1 MKKGSLLSFILA
13 LVLVVGLSVPAAAG
27 SMGRVG
33 TGVTVS
39 TGGYHT
45 AVLQEDGS
53 LWIWGDNGDGQI
65 GNGRTGN
72 DALEGFPNH
81 PLQTG
86 PVKVMEDVASVSC
99 GLSYTAALKTDGTLW
114 TWGSNRDGQL
124 GNGTFSDGDKPI
136 QVLDGVVAMDCGAR
150 HMAAIKTDGSLWMWG
165 DNRFGELGPE
175 WTSAE
180 TCQAE
185 PVKVMEDVAA
195 VSCGN
200 SFTAVIKEDGTLWT
214 WGRNDRGQLGNGSG
228 EGTSLLDDW
237 NTWTFQTTPEQVM
250 DNVVAVSCGELCCA
264 AIRSDGTLWTWGDN
278 GWGQLGIGK
287 GANPDSFS
295 ARPVQAMEDVAM
307 VRCSDTVAAVKTD
320 GSLWMWGADSAH
332 IFANAEIPWEMFGR
346 DRIPCQISP
355 IKVMDGVAAVDVNES
370 AAAIRTDGTLWTWGA
385 NSYGQLGVGTK
396 SSWEAEPTQVLSG
409 AALTAPAVAEPTVA
423 GFGDVHE
430 SDYYAQAVAWARERE
445 ITTGVGDG
453 LFLPE
458 RTLTRAEA
466 VTFLWRAAGQPKP
479 ALEASPFT
487 DVNDPEAYYYDAVL
501 WAAGQGIVGGV
512 GNGRFHLNGIL
523 TYEQMLAMLCRAA
536 GGRADGE
543 NWSALALAWAG
554 DTGLTDGL
562 SFTAADPCPR
572 ADVVYCMWK
581 QMN

>member
-1 MKKGSLLSFILA
+1 MKKCRLSLMILSLA
-13 LVLVVGLSVPAAAG
+13 LCLGLSVPATAG
-27 SMGRVG
+27 SMGKVG
-33 TGVTVS
+33 AGVTVS

-45 AVLQEDGS
+45 AVLQADGS
-53 LWIWGDNGDGQI
+53 LWVWGNNGYGQI
-65 GNGRTGN
+65 GNGGTGN
-72 DALEGFPNH
+72 DAMEVFPDK
-81 PLQTG
+81 LIQTV

-99 GLSYTAALKTDGTLW
+99 GISFTAALKTDGTLW

-124 GNGTFSDGDKPI
+124 GNGTSSDADKPI
-136 QVLDGVVAMDCGAR
+136 QVMDGVVAMDCGAR

-175 WTSAE
+175 WTSAG

-185 PVKVMEDVAA
+185 PVKVMDDVAA

-200 SFTAVIKEDGTLWT
+200 SFTAAIKNDGTLWT

-237 NTWTFQTTPEQVM
+237 STWTFQTTPEQVM
-250 DNVVAVSCGELCCA
+250 DDVAAVSCGELCCA

-307 VRCSDTVAAVKTD
+307 VRCSDTVAVVKTD
-320 GSLWMWGADSAH
+320 GSLWMWGANSTR
-332 IFANAEIPWEMFGR
+332 IFANAEIPWEMTGR
-346 DRIPCQISP
+346 DRRPCQISP
-355 IKVMDGVAAVDVNES
+355 IKVMDGVAAVDANES

-396 SSWEAEPTQVLSG
+396 SSWEAEPTQILSG
-409 AALTAPAVAEPTVA
+409 AAMTAPAVVGPTVA
-423 GFGDVHE
+423 GFGDVYE
-430 SDYYAQAVAWARERE
+430 SDYYAPAVAWAREQE
-445 ITTGVGDG
+445 ITVGG
-453 LFLPE
+453 GAGRFFPE

-466 VTFLWRAAGQPKP
+466 VTFLWRAAGRPEP
-479 ALEASPFT
+479 ALEASLFT
-487 DVNDPEAYYYDAVL
+487 DVNDPDAYYYDAVL
-501 WAAGQGIVGGV
+501 WAAGEGIIGGV
-512 GNGRFHLNGIL
+512 GNGRFHLDGIL
-523 TYEQMLAMLCRAA
+523 TYEQMLTMLCRAA
-536 GGRADGE
+536 GAKADGE
-543 NWSALALAWAG
+543 NWSDLALAWANE
-554 DTGLTDGL
+554 TGLTDGL
-562 SFTAADPCPR
+562 EFTATDFCPR
-572 ADVVYCMWK
+572 ADVVYCIWK